1 MESTFDRWAKA
12 AARGS
17 AIIAILAGIAAA
29 TPLSAQ
35 SLSPQRVPEA
45 PVGHR
50 QPNASN
56 IPGNVL
62 HDEDSVATPGET
74 GLDKKLNICRGC

>member
-1 MESTFDRWAKA
+1 MGFSLYRWANA

-17 AIIAILAGIAAA
+17 ALVVVLAGIAAT
-29 TPLSAQ
+29 TPAAAQ
-35 SLSPQRVPEA
+35 SAPTHVPEA

-50 QPNASN
+50 QPSTTNV
-56 IPGNVL
+56 PENVL
-62 HDEDSVATPGET
+62 RDEGAMAPPGET